1 MCVFVERVKVCV
13 GVFKEEVKV
22 CVCVCVC
29 VCLRRV

>member
-13 GVFKEEVKV
+13 GVFEEEVKV

-29 VCLRRV
+29 LRRV

>member
-29 VCLRRV
+29 LRRV